1 MLPKARFIAATQFIA
16 ELAAR
21 VIIKELLVWLW
32 ARISG
37 D

>member
-16 ELAAR
+16 ELVAR
-21 VIIKELLVWLW
+21 VAIKELLVWLW

>member
-1 MLPKARFIAATQFIA
+1 MVPKARFIAATQFIA